1 MKLNPLYPLLLTLLA
16 CQPSDPQIERQFQA
30 ILAANGNDAQVFYQ
44 ESITEQSLAYFDA
57 LLEVSDSLNYERART
72 LGMDY
77 GLPLVT
83 MRLHGQMLSYGSY
96 LGLGAERWAREGRA
110 NLLLLMKLTATG
122 ILEPERT
129 DRFRFKELSSLRGD
143 AAEVKVATDTR
154 REAKIIS
161 TYRMERTGSLW
172 RLNFLST
179 LTLEEKLLRQLV
191 RQQGLREQPAVFME
205 NFVAHP
211 PEEIEFRYRQGRQ

>member
-1 MKLNPLYPLLLTLLA
+1 MLA
-16 CQPSDPQIERQFQA
+16 CQPSDPQIERHFQA

-129 DRFRFKELSSLRGD
+129 DRFRFKELP
-143 AAEVKVATDTR
+143 K
-154 REAKIIS
+154 
-161 TYRMERTGSLW
+161 
-172 RLNFLST
+172 
-179 LTLEEKLLRQLV
+179 
-191 RQQGLREQPAVFME
+191 
-205 NFVAHP
+205 
-211 PEEIEFRYRQGRQ
+211 